1 MPVVMPASALEP
13 TDQRSA
19 TGEPL
24 DLLRAR
30 LDEVRLRVRQLHLL
44 GEGQAGRCLFD
55 EYREWLC
62 PDGSHSDL
70 LLMRRLGRADGAA

>member
-1 MPVVMPASALEP
+1 MPRKTPGSAVEP
-13 TDQRSA
+13 TDQRST

-30 LDEVRLRVRQLHLL
+30 LNEVRLRVRQLHLL
-44 GEGQAGRCLFD
+44 GEGQAGRSLFD

-70 LLMRRLGRADGAA
+70 LLMRRLGHADGTV